1 MTYLLLYLF
10 SDGLW
15 EGLTAGTE
23 RKRWEGRKRKKG
35 RSVW

>member
-15 EGLTAGTE
+15 EGLTAGAE

-35 RSVW
+35 RGVW